1 MVTEVFYNGF
11 TSKVLFRKCMALA
24 FTEEPEIFSTF
35 LHAKADLSSELT
47 IQLSEVLG
55 ISVESWL
62 KLQEN
67 YARA

>member
-1 MVTEVFYNGF
+1 
-11 TSKVLFRKCMALA
+11 MALA